1 MQAAS
6 AAPARIEGV
15 MHYET
20 KLSKTLS
27 ATAEGAWLEGE
38 HDREL
43 KADVK
48 LNWAF

>member
-1 MQAAS
+1 MKL
-6 AAPARIEGV
+6 
-15 MHYET
+15 T
-20 KLSKTLS
+20 KNLS
-27 ATAEGAWLEGE
+27 ATAEGGWLEGE

>member
-1 MQAAS
+1 MKQNYQIFTAALLAS
-6 AAPARIEGV
+6 
-15 MHYET
+15 
-20 KLSKTLS
+20 LS